1 LAKIK
6 KIREFRGIAVSPGI
20 AIGQVHL
27 IEVEPIDIPKFWIS
41 DREIPAEISRFR
53 AAVKKAQKELLRI
66 RERLCK
72 FQIGDQVKIIDSHQM
87 IAQDETLLKNTQ
99 DAVRNEKINAEWA
112 FQKELEKMIES
123 SPRDG
128 NDYFRERYNELHHVA
143 RRILLYLMGPVS
155 PSPKQFRKDSVIV
168 AHDLSPADTVQMVKG
183 LVHGFLT
190 EGGGPTSH
198 TAIVARAMEIPA
210 VCGIDGV
217 THAVQEGDTIL
228 VDGNE
233 GRVILNPTKRE
244 LSQYEDQQ
252 KAARR
257 LERQLLREAHLPSIT
272 KDGYTMHIAANMELI
287 DEIPTI
293 KSHGAE
299 GVGLFRTEIFFIS
312 GQRLPTEEEQFKN
325 YSEVLKKMAPH
336 STTIRTLDIGG
347 DKLLADQEY
356 IDNTNPALGLRAIR
370 YCLKERHLLKT
381 QLRAMLRASR
391 YGPLKI
397 LIPMVTNLEEIR
409 QVKKIIADIEEDL
422 KKEKSFFDPNIK
434 LGAMIET
441 PSAAIMADEI
451 ASETDFLS
459 IGTNDLIQ
467 YTLAVDR
474 VNEEVSYLYEP
485 LHPAVLRLLKITCDA
500 ARSRNVGVSL
510 CGEMAGDPLCFL
522 LLLGLGLTE
531 LSMNAVSIPRVK
543 KLTRSVT
550 FRQANELLDRALNSK
565 TATEVEHLVRREAA
579 KIEGFPKI

>member
-1 LAKIK
+1 M
-6 KIREFRGIAVSPGI
+6 
-20 AIGQVHL
+20 
-27 IEVEPIDIPKFWIS
+27 DIPKFWIS
-41 DREIPAEISRFR
+41 DREIPAEVLRFR
-53 AAVKKAQKELLRI
+53 GAVKKAQKELIRI

-99 DAVRNEKINAEWA
+99 EAIRDEKINAEWA
-112 FQKELEKMIES
+112 FQKELEKMLES
-123 SPRDG
+123 SPREE
-128 NDYFRERYNELHHVA
+128 NDYFRERYNELYHVG

-155 PSPKQFRKDSVIV
+155 PSPKQYLKDSVIV
-168 AHDLSPADTVQMVKG
+168 AHDLSPTDTVQMVKG
-183 LVHGFLT
+183 MVHGFIT
-190 EGGGPTSH
+190 EGGGTTSH
-198 TAIVARAMEIPA
+198 TAIVARALEIPA
-210 VCGIDGV
+210 VCGVDGL
-217 THAVQEGDTIL
+217 THAVQEGETIL
-228 VDGNE
+228 IDGDQ
-233 GRVILNPTKRE
+233 GIVILNPTSRE
-244 LSQYEDQQ
+244 LAKYKDQQ
-252 KAARR
+252 RASQR

-272 KDGYTMHIAANMELI
+272 KDGYRMHIAANMELM
-287 DEIPTI
+287 DELPTI

-299 GVGLFRTEIFFIS
+299 GIGLFRTEIFFIS
-312 GQRLPTEEEQFKN
+312 SQRLPSEEDQFRN
-325 YSEVLKKMAPH
+325 YRDVLKKMMPFP
-336 STTIRTLDIGG
+336 TTIRTLDIGG
-347 DKLLADQEY
+347 DKLLAEPEFS
-356 IDNTNPALGLRAIR
+356 DNTNPALGLRAIR
-370 YCLKERHLLKT
+370 YCLKERHLLKI
-381 QLRAMLRASR
+381 QLRAMLKASR

-409 QVKKIIADIEEDL
+409 QVKKIIADLKDDL
-422 KKEKSFFDPNIK
+422 RSEKVGFDKNVK

-451 ASETDFLS
+451 AGETDFLS

-485 LHPAVLRLLKITCDA
+485 LHPAVLRLLKMVCDA
-500 ARSRNVGVSL
+500 GRSRNVGVSL

-550 FRQANELLDRALNSK
+550 FRQANELLDRALNCK
-565 TATEVEHLVRREAA
+565 TASEVEHLIRKEAS
-579 KIEGFPKI
+579 KIQGFPQI